1 MSSHNYE
8 ETGMTTLTLWVK
20 LWVDDIH
27 IQSETEKEWVKK
39 LEIVENAS
47 LLET

>member
-1 MSSHNYE
+1 MYFILYMYVPMSSHNYE

-27 IQSETEKEWVKK
+27 IQSETEKE
-39 LEIVENAS
+39 
-47 LLET
+47 